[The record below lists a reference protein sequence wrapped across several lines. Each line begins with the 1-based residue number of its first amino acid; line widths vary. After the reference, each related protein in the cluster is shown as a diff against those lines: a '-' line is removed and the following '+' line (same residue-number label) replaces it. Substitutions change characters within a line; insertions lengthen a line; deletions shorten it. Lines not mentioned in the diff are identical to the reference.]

1 MLKTYEIGD
10 SDGKP
15 VVMVHG
21 LFGQARNLGAL
32 ARRLAQD
39 GRRVVS
45 VDMRNHGDSFWS
57 DDHTYPA
64 MAHDLAEVVDM
75 LGGRADLVGHSMGGK
90 ASMTLALT
98 QPDMVRRLVV
108 MDIAPVAY
116 AHDQLGMIDA
126 MEAINLTGIRLR
138 SQADTLLAEHISD
151 PGIRAF
157 LLQSLNVKEDP
168 AQWKANLRVLRARMP
183 ELVGWPAELT
193 GTHFYNPTMLLTG
206 DDSNYVTEE
215 GRVAM
220 RSHFPLGRIVRV
232 KAAGHWLHADAPET
246 TAGGIAAYLAGPG

>member
-10 SDGKP
+10 SNGKP

-57 DDHTYPA
+57 DDHSYHA
-64 MAHDLAEVVDM
+64 LAGDLAEVIEMV
-75 LGGRADLVGHSMGGK
+75 GGRSDLVGHSMGGK

-98 QPDMVRRLVV
+98 QPEMVGRLVV

-116 AHDQLGMIDA
+116 THDQIGLIDA
-126 MEAINLTGIRLR
+126 MEGIDLSGIRLR
-138 SQADTLLAEHISD
+138 SQADALLAEAIPD
-151 PGIRAF
+151 PGVRAF
-157 LLQSLNVKEDP
+157 LLQSLDVKHDP
-168 AQWKANLRVLRARMP
+168 PRWKMNLPVLRARMS
-183 ELVGWPAELT
+183 ELVGWPTDLN
-193 GTHFYNPTMLLTG
+193 GLHFYNPTMLFTG
-206 DDSNYVTEE
+206 EESDYVTEE

-220 RSHFPLGRIVRV
+220 RNLFPLGRIVRV
-232 KAAGHWLHADAPET
+232 KGAGHWLHADAPEA
-246 TAGGIAAYLAGPG
+246 TAGGLAAYLAGPG